1 MRIISSFFVRKKH
14 KKVRGIIR
22 SFYGGEG
29 ESRKWFLKT
38 AAVLGSIACLT
49 WGSVL
54 VIFARNSEVSKQAV
68 TSLSSAVDP
77 NLAIIAAGIAALA
90 GIIVYAKRN
99 RTKEKG

>member
-1 MRIISSFFVRKKH
+1 M
-14 KKVRGIIR
+14 
-22 SFYGGEG
+22 
-29 ESRKWFLKT
+29 KWFLKT

-54 VIFARNSEVSKQAV
+54 FIFARNSEVSKQAV